1 MLAEAIHSGQ
11 MALIGGRMN
20 RFVKRRI
27 RITAALAAVIVVCL
41 TAVFIYLV
49 YPGTPSKSK
58 VMKFEGYI
66 ELPRGGLLNVLDY
79 LTLNDSSLFVTNESS
94 GALFKVALDLNHL
107 SLSSVSE
114 MPGGGAVH
122 GVALLDHNVAFI
134 TRSEENTVDVFDP
147 NSLQQLGR
155 IPVADDADA
164 ILLRSVNQTHLCSER
179 RREACYFDRSRE
191 TCDGRNHTS
200 SRKAGIPC
208 FGLEVWIA
216 LSKS

>member
-20 RFVKRRI
+20 RFIKRRI

-122 GVALLDHNVAFI
+122 GVALLLDHNVAFI

-164 ILLRSVNQTHLCSER
+164 IHYDPSTKLIYVANGDAKLATLIDPEKRVTVG
-179 RREACYFDRSRE
+179 
-191 TCDGRNHTS
+191 T
-200 SRKAGIPC
+200 IPLPGKPE
-208 FGLEVWIA
+208 FP
-216 LSKS
+216 